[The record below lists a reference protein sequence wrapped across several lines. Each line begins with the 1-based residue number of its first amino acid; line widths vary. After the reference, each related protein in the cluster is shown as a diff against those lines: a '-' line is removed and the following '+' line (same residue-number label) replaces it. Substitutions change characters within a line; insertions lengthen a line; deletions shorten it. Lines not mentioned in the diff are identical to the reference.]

1 MTNDHTKADNLLN
14 IFLQAFRFE
23 HELSTIMF
31 HGTQLFL
38 LLISFIINRTD
49 TQMKHQSNQLR
60 IKVTASCL
68 WVALCL
74 YKDYLAIHTF
84 KVRCRFL

>member
-1 MTNDHTKADNLLN
+1 MRNDHTKADILLN

-38 LLISFIINRTD
+38 LLISFIINRTY

-60 IKVTASCL
+60 IKVTVGGTLLVQGLSSHP
-68 WVALCL
+68 
-74 YKDYLAIHTF
+74 YI
-84 KVRCRFL
+84 